1 MESDEQKKKK
11 KQAMRWVSRKE
22 FVEFLGEKNNENY
35 CWVTEDS
42 ETSSQ
47 PGWGLHFKSP
57 KSQHLSIES
66 MSIELGSSYIKWVS
80 AVQVERE
87 RRSS

>member
-1 MESDEQKKKK
+1 MESDEQKTK
-11 KQAMRWVSRKE
+11 AIRWVSWKE

-35 CWVTEDS
+35 CWVTKDS
-42 ETSSQ
+42 ETSSH